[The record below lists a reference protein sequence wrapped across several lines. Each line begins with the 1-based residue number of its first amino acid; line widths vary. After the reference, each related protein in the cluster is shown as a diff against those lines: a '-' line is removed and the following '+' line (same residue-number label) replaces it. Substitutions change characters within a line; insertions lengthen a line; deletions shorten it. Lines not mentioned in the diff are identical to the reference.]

1 MPTGP
6 STGHHSRIASL
17 GAAGTVVN
25 KVLSFAD
32 ADVERAKAKLI
43 ELLDATLI
51 VRGTER
57 GPDGRCA
64 YVEIPNAPVQL
75 AAAVKIVEY
84 GLGKPTQM
92 VVVDNPQSHRPA
104 RTDLARMLLANPALI
119 ETVLRSMK
127 EAAEQAQAIPVQGV
141 ASDPSKEGQE
151 FES

>member
-1 MPTGP
+1 MPSSP

-25 KVLSFAD
+25 KVLTFAD
-32 ADVERAKAKLI
+32 ADVERAKAKLL
-43 ELLDATLI
+43 ELMDAKMI

-57 GPDGRCA
+57 GEDGRCK
-64 YVEIPNAPVQL
+64 YVEIANLPVQL

-92 VVVDNPQSHRPA
+92 VVVDNPQGHRPA
-104 RTDLARMLLANPALI
+104 RADLGRMLLANPSLI

-127 EAAEQAQAIPVQGV
+127 EAAEAAQAIPVQAV
-141 ASDPSKEGQE
+141 ASDPSKGEQE
-151 FES
+151 SES